1 MNVHTLLNTATCTC
15 SNGIP
20 SCFYVQQL
28 CKLTLKFDTLA
39 YFVRYFACRVL
50 LYSILSRSIRATPCP
65 WGWYNRPRTMK
76 PVSSTTLTIPRPTV
90 TSTTCLCGHLMY
102 SGTVRYPPSKV
113 LLYKSSYAFNKSQVI
128 WRKLHDYK
136 DLDVRNSVLYLYW
149 YAFYCTCIY
158 TLYFVF
164 TECQFGRQLC
174 HHWWEDFSQQQL
186 SVYHVPDRKYNICI
200 LV

>member
-1 MNVHTLLNTATCTC
+1 MNVHTLLNTATCTY
-15 SNGIP
+15 IAMEYTVP

-39 YFVRYFACRVL
+39 YFVHYFACRVL
-50 LYSILSRSIRATPCP
+50 LYSILSGSIRATPCP

-136 DLDVRNSVLYLYW
+136 DFDVRNSVLYLYW
-149 YAFYCTCIY
+149 YALNCTCIY
-158 TLYFVF
+158 TLYICFYRMSVWKTTVSPLMGGF
-164 TECQFGRQLC
+164 QPTTAFRVPCTRQ
-174 HHWWEDFSQQQL
+174 
-186 SVYHVPDRKYNICI
+186 KI
-200 LV
+200 

>member
-39 YFVRYFACRVL
+39 YFVHYFACRVL
-50 LYSILSRSIRATPCP
+50 LYSILSGSIRATPCP

-76 PVSSTTLTIPRPTV
+76 PVSSTTLTIPQPTV

-128 WRKLHDYK
+128 
-136 DLDVRNSVLYLYW
+136 
-149 YAFYCTCIY
+149 
-158 TLYFVF
+158 
-164 TECQFGRQLC
+164 
-174 HHWWEDFSQQQL
+174 
-186 SVYHVPDRKYNICI
+186 
-200 LV
+200 